1 MASRTR
7 SVAALAFAAFLSQL
21 PAQIPDARE
30 NAAVTATYW
39 DSGRSVADI
48 NTLIGQGWRITDLQI
63 EGTSPWTFT
72 VAMVQNT
79 GTYATGWWWYYDV
92 TGAQLSSLLATNSAR
107 LIDLEP
113 VDNGVGATRFAAVMV
128 SNTGVNAKGW
138 NWLYDATTTDVANLA
153 AQNKR
158 IVDLEQYVVNGA
170 TRYAA
175 VTINNTGADARSW
188 WYYYNISSA
197 TMSSLLSS
205 NNARVYDMDRNG
217 SNFNVVM
224 IGNSGQPKNWRYF
237 GLTGSQLTD
246 QLSQIGARLIDVERY
261 STLLGTRYNAVLIN
275 NSNALSTRI
284 SEILRSNTDGHSGV
298 YLKRSTGT
306 VLAYI
311 NGDRPHEPASTLK
324 TLHLL
329 EAVRQV
335 QLGNTNYGNL
345 YRTYTTGGGN
355 SCPSGSGAFVDESL
369 STVLTAM
376 MGASDNTRT
385 RTVTDNFGGFA
396 QLNNRAALLGMDST
410 DVNHHIGCGLP
421 ANVTTLRDIGQLH
434 QRVIDGY
441 LGSQR
446 ENFYSFMRQDYETG
460 GYAEG
465 QLGIVM
471 NDVASITGVSST
483 QLAGFKNNFRIC
495 FKKGGYGLNGLFYRC
510 WGGYVSIP
518 FVIGGQ
524 IVQREYVV
532 GSFVAEGSV
541 EADAINAAK
550 LAAAEV
556 LRDELQAALSTWQNV
571 PLASVVNLGMG
582 CGSPVC
588 TQSNTGLPRLGTAPL
603 YRMTNGYANGIGLFA
618 IGFSNTNANG
628 VPLPFG
634 LQPLGSLPGCTAYND
649 LAITDALLTSGA
661 GGASTTVA
669 LPSNISFA
677 GAHYFTQWYSFDLV
691 GSGLF
696 KTTNS
701 LRSNV
706 GL

>member
-1 MASRTR
+1 MKRHPISL
-7 SVAALAFAAFLSQL
+7 AATVLAAFCCQL

-30 NAAVTATYW
+30 NSAETATYW
-39 DSGRSVADI
+39 NTGLSAAQI
-48 NTLIGQGWRITDLQI
+48 NTLVGQGWRITDLQVN
-63 EGTSPWTFT
+63 GTSPWTFT

-79 GTYATGWWWYYDV
+79 GTYSTGWWWYYDV
-92 TGAQLSSLLATNSAR
+92 SGSTLSSLLSTNNAR

-113 VDNGVGATRFAAVMV
+113 VDTGAGSTRFAAVMV
-128 SNTGVNAKGW
+128 SNTGANAKGW
-138 NWLYDATTTDVANLA
+138 NWLYDATTTDISNLT

-158 IVDLEQYVVNGA
+158 LVDLEQYTINGN

-175 VTINNTGADARSW
+175 VTINNTGADARGW

-197 TMSSLLSS
+197 TMSSLLST

-224 IGNSGQPKNWRYF
+224 ISNSGQPKNWRYF
-237 GLTGSQLTD
+237 GLTATQLTD
-246 QLSQIGARLIDVERY
+246 NLSQIGARLVDVERY

-298 YLKRSTGT
+298 YLKRSTGQ
-306 VLAYI
+306 VLGYI

-335 QLGNTNYGNL
+335 QLGSTTYSDL

-369 STVLTAM
+369 SNVLSLM
-376 MGASDNTRT
+376 MNNSDNTRT

-396 QLNNRAALLGMDST
+396 QLNNRASLLGMDST
-410 DVNHHIGCGLP
+410 QVNHHIGCGLP
-421 ANVTTLRDIGQLH
+421 ANVTTLRDIGHLH

-465 QLGIVM
+465 QLGVVLS
-471 NDVASITGVSST
+471 NEASITGVTST
-483 QLAGFKNNFRIC
+483 QLAAFKNNFRIC
-495 FKKGGYGLNGLFYRC
+495 FKKGGYGVNGLFYRC

-524 IVQREYVV
+524 IVDREYVV
-532 GSFVAEGSV
+532 GSFVADATV

-556 LRDELQAALSTWQNV
+556 LRDELHAALLTWENV
-571 PLASVVNLGMG
+571 PVASVVSIGTG

-588 TQSNTGLPRLGTAPL
+588 TQTNTGLPRLGTSPL
-603 YRMTNGYANGIGLFA
+603 YRVTNGYANGVALLA
-618 IGFSNTNANG
+618 IGFSSTSANG
-628 VPLPFG
+628 VPLPLG
-634 LQPLGSLPGCTAYND
+634 LQPIGSLPGCNAYND
-649 LAITDALLTSGA
+649 LALSSAFVTSGA
-661 GGASTTVA
+661 GSASTFLG
-669 LPSNISFA
+669 LPSNIALA
-677 GAHYFTQWYSFDLV
+677 GAYYFTQWYSFDLA
-691 GSGLF
+691 GSAPF